1 MARTLSEIYEVAKQT
16 RDKYLELTEFHNGSK
31 MSIIDAF
38 TWVTAACI
46 WTHENIMDV
55 FKVDLASDLKN
66 RINGTPSYFAN
77 ALLKY
82 QSGDDLVINDEGTAC
97 SYATIDESK
106 RIITKVSYSEVTEE
120 GFNDKTL
127 LLKIAT
133 GEPGAYQRIEE
144 DELLKIRAYL
154 GNLLFA
160 GQHALVVSRH
170 GDVLI
175 PKVTV
180 YYDGAVEAS
189 EVYQNIENALNDFLE
204 NIDFDGVVYAQKIV
218 DAIQSAE
225 HVTDVQVDNGDTDQ
239 QGIFVAQYD
248 DDDNIITDEHGAKMH
263 KIIRL
268 FVPNSGYVR
277 ESTGQGVEA
286 DLPKWRQA
294 ITLKLEDLE

>member
-248 DDDNIITDEHGAKMH
+248 DDDNIITDEHETKMH
-263 KIIRL
+263 KITRL
-268 FVPNSGYVR
+268 FIPNSGYVR
-277 ESTGQGVEA
+277 ESTGQGVET